1 MGADWAGRPGRPGPD
16 PVSKP
21 DEDPQPMPKIAFLFP
36 GQGAQVVGMGRGLY
50 DEVPAARALFDR
62 AGEILGFDLKAVC
75 FDGPAEA
82 LEATDVSQP
91 AIYVAS
97 LAALE
102 GLKVAHPEVVDACEG
117 AAGLS
122 LGEYTALAFAGSF
135 DFETG
140 LKVVRRRG
148 EAMQAAARATP
159 SGMTSVIGLDEAAID
174 ELCRRVEPHGRLW
187 KANLLGPGNIVV
199 SGESASLA
207 HVEAVASGL
216 GAGRVVALKVAGA
229 FHCPLMHPADDQL
242 ARILAA
248 SDLAP
253 PRIPVYSNVDA
264 ETHDSPD
271 QLRKTLVAQVIQG
284 VRWDDSIRRMRADG
298 FDAFYEIGP
307 GRVLT
312 GLLKRIDRKVP
323 CTSVPAR

>member
-1 MGADWAGRPGRPGPD
+1 
-16 PVSKP
+16 
-21 DEDPQPMPKIAFLFP
+21 MPKIAFLFP
-36 GQGAQVVGMGRGLY
+36 GQGAQVVGMGRVLY
-50 DEVPAARALFDR
+50 DEVPAARSLFDR
-62 AGEILGFDLKAVC
+62 AGEILGFDLKAIC

-102 GLKVAHPEVVDACEG
+102 GLKLTSPKIVADCEG

-140 LKVVRRRG
+140 LKIVRRRG
-148 EAMQAAARATP
+148 EAMQAAAVATP
-159 SGMTSVIGLDEAAID
+159 SGMTSVIGLDEAKVD
-174 ELCRRVEPHGRLW
+174 ELCRQVEPHGRLW
-187 KANLLGPGNIVV
+187 KANMLGPGNIVV
-199 SGESASLA
+199 SGESSALER
-207 HVEAVASGL
+207 VETVATEL
-216 GAGRVVALKVAGA
+216 GAGRVVSLAVAGA
-229 FHCPLMHPADDQL
+229 FHCPLMHPADEQL
-242 ARILAA
+242 AEVLASSA
-248 SDLAP
+248 IDP

-264 ETHDSPD
+264 VPHRSPD
-271 QLRKTLVAQVIQG
+271 DLRKTLIAQVIRG
-284 VRWDDSIRRMRADG
+284 VRWDDSMRQMVADG
-298 FDAFYEIGP
+298 FNTFYEIGP

-312 GLLKRIDRKVP
+312 GLLKRINRKLP